1 MIMPQWPP
9 WIGSLPIARQPKKH
23 MIEYELVDRCRRGER
38 SAQHEIYTRTVERV
52 YRLVLRITGN
62 RDDAFDLVQETYVRA
77 FTRAN
82 QFDGRSS
89 FETWLCRIAINQALQ
104 NQRRVALGDRATA
117 SMNGRN
123 TPPAA
128 NPAHDQKIDVEDA
141 LARLPE
147 ADRAMLVL
155 RYQEG
160 LDYAAIAELT
170 GYPPGTVASRLNRA
184 RERVRELLKKSYAAS
199 EENQRA
205 VHPITRSNEGSAQ
218 PAADELS
225 LRLRHGG

>member
-1 MIMPQWPP
+1 
-9 WIGSLPIARQPKKH
+9 
-23 MIEYELVDRCRRGER
+23 MIESELVDRCRRGER
-38 SAQHEIYTRTVERV
+38 SARHEIYTRTVERV

-62 RDDAFDLVQETYVRA
+62 RDDAFDLVQETYIRA

-123 TPPAA
+123 TPPTA

-160 LDYAAIAELT
+160 LDYATIADLT
-170 GYPPGTVASRLNRA
+170 GCAPGTVASRLNRA
-184 RERVRELLKKSYAAS
+184 RERVREMLKNAYADL
-199 EENQRA
+199 EENHSPAHQMDR
-205 VHPITRSNEGSAQ
+205 IDKCSAQ
-218 PAADELS
+218 SASDVEP
-225 LRLRHGG
+225 LRLHRGVEP